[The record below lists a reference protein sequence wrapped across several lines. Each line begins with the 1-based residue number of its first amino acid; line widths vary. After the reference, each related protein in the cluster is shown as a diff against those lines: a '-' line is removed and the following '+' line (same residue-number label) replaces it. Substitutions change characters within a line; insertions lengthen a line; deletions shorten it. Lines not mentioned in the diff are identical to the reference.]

1 MISATHRATSATEK
15 RIDQR
20 TAICDFDAMD
30 SDDLRF
36 GGIRRLLGNSG
47 YQHLQSATA
56 MVVGVGGVGSWTVE
70 ALARTGLGHLILVD
84 LDDVCISNTNRQ
96 LHALS
101 STVGKQKVDVLKARC
116 LDISPTIKITTEHT
130 FATAKTI
137 EELLKS
143 QPDVVVD
150 AIDQPTNKCLLIDG
164 CRRANIDVVTVG
176 GAGGLQ
182 DPTKVQ
188 VADLSKAFNDKLLKS
203 CLLYTSPSP
212 RD

>member
-56 MVVGVGGVGSWTVE
+56 MVVGVGGVGSWTAE

-101 STVGKQKVDVLKARC
+101 STVGKQKSMYLRPAASIFPQQ
-116 LDISPTIKITTEHT
+116 LNTTEHT

-137 EELLKS
+137 EELSSLNQMWLS
-143 QPDVVVD
+143 MPSINQQTNIFSSTD
-150 AIDQPTNKCLLIDG
+150 ATGKH
-164 CRRANIDVVTVG
+164 
-176 GAGGLQ
+176 
-182 DPTKVQ
+182 
-188 VADLSKAFNDKLLKS
+188 
-203 CLLYTSPSP
+203 
-212 RD
+212 